1 MDEKHHEKIMSLFD
15 YIKNDLSLETRKQKS
30 KSVLLMQLEKQ
41 IDPLSWVLGQDF
53 NNKDFELFEDVG
65 QIYEL
70 QLAKME
76 YESFKD
82 DIDLFRKRTAYFKI
96 VNGEK
101 SHHYFISK
109 VRGKG
114 QIGHTNQYLTHWF
127 YPYKG
132 KFHGQMIK
140 AIINFIGTSG
150 DDVILDP
157 FMGSG
162 TTLIEAS
169 VIGTNSVGIEINPA
183 LCIVSQIKLD
193 SLKINYPEFARS
205 VKQKDLLKIFE
216 YFNDARAYLNE
227 RKWEIEANNQNA
239 RDILMELW
247 KNHFPN
253 SFVKEYPFEWR
264 NLLLLIYLHALSDY
278 TYLKGTNK
286 EKSFEEF
293 FIINFNEYLKTIKG
307 TYTTFKKLNIKPRK
321 YKVILGSALNLP
333 LEDSSVKG
341 IVTSPPYSI
350 ALDYVKND
358 LHLLNY
364 LGIDTK
370 RLRKEMVGLKGKKME
385 KLRMYEED
393 IRKSVEEM
401 YRILKNGGWA
411 AIVLGD
417 VVVNGKRTDFCKKII
432 EWAPE
437 IGFKDAYAMKRPILG
452 GFARLRYEYVLF
464 LQK

>member
-307 TYTTFKKLNIKPRK
+307 TYMTFKKLSIKPRK
-321 YKVILGSALNLP
+321 YEVILGSALNLP